1 MEATVLREAIA
12 RQTVQDRLIIERNAE
27 GVRSLAYVRGAYSA
41 TLESGPIGLVSRYL
55 RELSVRCDR
64 AVN

>member
-27 GVRSLAYVRGAYSA
+27 GVRSLASRCQLKRSESPLSLQAGNIRNGA
-41 TLESGPIGLVSRYL
+41 
-55 RELSVRCDR
+55 
-64 AVN
+64 